1 MNSTMLDFGV
11 EYLQERIDRE
21 IGLARPMGVIV
32 ESADDAGIVL
42 RAPLPPNT
50 NHKGTAFGGSLY
62 SLAVLTG
69 WAWLTRYIACAAID
83 AEAVIQESSMQYLV
97 PVKGD
102 LRAVIATPAISDID
116 KFRKLLLRAGR
127 GRIRLHVEMHQGEQL
142 ATVFNGLF
150 AAAMRRQET

>member
-1 MNSTMLDFGV
+1 MQVIAFGI

-21 IGLARPMGVIV
+21 IVLARPMGVIV

-62 SLAVLTG
+62 ALAVLTG
-69 WAWLTRYIACAAID
+69 WAWLTRYIASSDINAD
-83 AEAVIQESSMQYLV
+83 AVIQESSMQFLV
-97 PVKGD
+97 PVKGE
-102 LRAVIATPAISDID
+102 LRATITPPAEADID

-127 GRIRLHVEMHQGEQL
+127 GRIRLRVEMRQGEQL
-142 ATVFNGLF
+142 ATVFDGLF
-150 AAAMRRQET
+150 AAAMRSEEL